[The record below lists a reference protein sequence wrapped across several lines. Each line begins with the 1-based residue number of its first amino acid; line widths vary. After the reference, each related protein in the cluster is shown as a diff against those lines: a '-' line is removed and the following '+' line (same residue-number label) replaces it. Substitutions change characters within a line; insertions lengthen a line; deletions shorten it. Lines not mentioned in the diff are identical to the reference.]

1 MRHNHKA
8 VVAAVLAALAIGFAL
23 YSIPPIAEIFMRGW
37 GLDPETMEPSPA
49 PFVVS
54 IAGTFLGA
62 YTLSWL
68 IGRLGIDGGAAGA
81 AVGLLLAAGFTT
93 PVLVTHELFGGVGA
107 GAIAVDAANTVLS
120 AAVMGA
126 ILGAWRPGRSPKGVR

>member
-37 GLDPETMEPSPA
+37 GLDPEAVSPSPV

-54 IAGTFLGA
+54 IVGTFLGA

-68 IGRLGIDGGAAGA
+68 IGRLGIDGGAGGAG
-81 AVGLLLAAGFTT
+81 VGLLLAAAFAT
-93 PVLVTHELFGGVGA
+93 PILVTHEMFGGVGA

-120 AAVMGA
+120 GTVMGG
-126 ILGAWRPGRSPKGVR
+126 ILGAWRPGRAPKEVR

>member
-37 GLDPETMEPSPA
+37 RLDPETLEPSPV

-68 IGRLGIDGGAAGA
+68 IGRLGIDRGAAGA
-81 AVGLLLAAGFTT
+81 GVGLLLAAAFTT
-93 PVLVTHELFGGVGA
+93 PVLVTHEMFGGVGA
-107 GAIAVDAANTVLS
+107 GAIGVDAANTVLS
-120 AAVMGA
+120 GTVMGG
-126 ILGAWRPGRSPKGVR
+126 ILGAWRPGRAPKEAG

>member
-8 VVAAVLAALAIGFAL
+8 VVAAVVAALAIGFAL
-23 YSIPPIAEIFMRGW
+23 YSIPPIAEVFMRGW
-37 GLDPETMEPSPA
+37 GLDPDTLSPSPI

-68 IGRLGIDGGAAGA
+68 IGRLGIEGGAGGAG
-81 AVGLLLAAGFTT
+81 VGLLLSAAFTT
-93 PVLVTHELFGGVGA
+93 PVLVTHELFGGVGP

-120 AAVMGA
+120 GAVMGW
-126 ILGAWRPGRSPKGVR
+126 ILGAWRPGRSPKAAR

>member
-37 GLDPETMEPSPA
+37 GLDPETIEPSPA

-68 IGRLGIDGGAAGA
+68 IGRLGIEGGAGGAG
-81 AVGLLLAAGFTT
+81 VGLLLSAAFTT
-93 PVLVTHELFGGVGA
+93 PVLVTHEMFGGVGT
-107 GAIAVDAANTVLS
+107 GAIAVDAANTVVS
-120 AAVMGA
+120 GTVMGA
-126 ILGAWRPGRSPKGVR
+126 ILGAWRPGRSPEDAR

>member
-1 MRHNHKA
+1 M
-8 VVAAVLAALAIGFAL
+8 AAVLAAFAIGFAL

-37 GLDPETMEPSPA
+37 GLDPETLEPRPA

-54 IAGTFLGA
+54 IVGTFLGA

-68 IGRLGIDGGAAGA
+68 IGRLGVEGGVGGAG
-81 AVGLLLAAGFTT
+81 VGLLLSAAFTT
-93 PVLVTHELFGGVGA
+93 PVLVTHEMFGGVGA

-120 AAVMGA
+120 GTVMGG
-126 ILGAWRPGRSPKGVR
+126 ILGAWRPGRAPKGVR

>member
-8 VVAAVLAALAIGFAL
+8 VVAAVVAALAIGFAL

-37 GLDPETMEPSPA
+37 GLDSVTMEPSPA

-54 IAGTFLGA
+54 IVGTFLGA

-68 IGRLGIDGGAAGA
+68 IGRLGIDGGAGGAGLGFLLSA
-81 AVGLLLAAGFTT
+81 ALMT
-93 PVLVTHELFGGVGA
+93 PVLVTHEMFGGVEPGA
-107 GAIAVDAANTVLS
+107 TAVDAANTVLS
-120 AAVMGA
+120 GTVMGG
-126 ILGAWRPGRSPKGVR
+126 ILGAWRPGRSPKRAR